1 MIKKLLFVKCTH
13 THTHTHTHIYIYIY
27 IYIYIRFAIK
37 TLKWHPA
44 ISYVLSAATPL
55 LDFCQ
60 QNQTFWTALDSW
72 VINLSFEQFP
82 LFISGPG
89 HLPPLPDICPFVT
102 CPPDISPLPYSKSGH
117 LPPVRSF
124 WIICKFFLRNV
135 FLTSVHEFKIYI
147 TLIAINVLCARS
159 AK

>member
-1 MIKKLLFVKCTH
+1 MH
-13 THTHTHTHIYIYIY
+13 THTHTYIYIY
-27 IYIYIRFAIK
+27 IYQVCHIK

-89 HLPPLPDICPFVT
+89 HLPPFQT
-102 CPPDISPLPYSKSGH
+102 FAPLSLAPQTLAPCLYSKSGH
-117 LPPVRSF
+117 LPPVHSF
-124 WIICKFFLRNV
+124 WIICKFF
-135 FLTSVHEFKIYI
+135 
-147 TLIAINVLCARS
+147 
-159 AK
+159 